1 MVALK
6 KRQETTLAVF
16 LALGLSFLFWIV
28 AENASLFS
36 ADVAGPMVEFDES
49 TDIVT
54 FVNDGQVRIVAGK
67 PITDIRSL
75 SMLIAYDA
83 EAVTVDEASVTSS
96 FDINFAAG
104 DAWYATIVINSISEM
119 KKGDELVVMKV
130 VGDAHAI
137 ALSDVVV
144 TFLDGTTEN
153 LAVSTL

>member
-1 MVALK
+1 
-6 KRQETTLAVF
+6 
-16 LALGLSFLFWIV
+16 
-28 AENASLFS
+28 
-36 ADVAGPMVEFDES
+36 MVEFDES

-67 PITDIRSL
+67 PITQIKSL

-83 EAVTVDEASVTSS
+83 ENVTVDKASLSS
-96 FDINFAAG
+96 TLTINFAAG
-104 DAWYATIVINSISEM
+104 DPGYATIVINEVGQVA
-119 KKGDELVVMKV
+119 KGDELVVMKV

-153 LAVSTL
+153 LAISTL